1 MTNQNGKKEWR
12 VKKKI
17 IWGGG
22 WELREWNQETENCD
36 LLVSAILILVLCLF
50 ICLGRVPQLLNP
62 QNSCSKTAVSGPERW
77 QRPENYRFDQDRQ
90 SPKHQSLDHW
100 VYCAS
105 EGLGFNIQDS
115 NLLKKYVFY
124 FTYSHWVWRL
134 LLIGGRQDGRH
145 KTYFNKLTTLHKFA
159 QMKAA
164 EVATII

>member
-1 MTNQNGKKEWR
+1 MTCQEDDHMRWGMRVER
-12 VKKKI
+12 VKSRD
-17 IWGGG
+17 
-22 WELREWNQETENCD
+22 WELWSISVSHPNPG
-36 LLVSAILILVLCLF
+36 LVFVYMSWKSS
-50 ICLGRVPQLLNP
+50 QLLNP